1 MGKTVPP
8 LITALRPT
16 SVISEQFRTLRT
28 NIQFAMVDR
37 DLKTI
42 SVTSATPDAGKTT
55 VSANL
60 AVTFASQEKKVL
72 LVDADMRKP
81 TVHKVFGVKNTNGLT
96 SLLTHQSSKVEEYVI
111 GTPNDNLFIM
121 PSGPIPPNPAELLG
135 TNRMSEII
143 NEMKQYF
150 DLIIF
155 DTPPTLAV
163 TDSQVIT
170 TKVDGTI
177 VVMRY
182 GFVKKEQAIKTK
194 ELLEKVDAK
203 ILGAVLNRAEVNGD
217 NYYYYGE

>member
-8 LITALRPT
+8 LITALRPS

-28 NIQFAMVDR
+28 NIQFAMVDS

-42 SVTSATPDAGKTT
+42 SVTSATPDAGKST

-81 TVHKVFGVKNTNGLT
+81 TVHKIFGVKNTNGLT

-111 GTPNDNLFIM
+111 GTPTDNLFIM

-163 TDSQVIT
+163 TDSQVMA

-182 GFVKKEQAIKTK
+182 GFVKKEQVIKTK